1 MSTNPVPPTP
11 VAPGGST
18 TTPPTPAA
26 NAVSLQTL
34 KADAQS
40 WATTLVNELT
50 TKLGTELPAA
60 QAALDAWIA
69 KL

>member
-34 KADAQS
+34 KADAQTF
-40 WATTLVNELT
+40 AKTLVDELAG
-50 TKLGTELPAA
+50 KIGTDLPKA